1 VLPYN
6 KAKKLEGMLAGILLS
21 SAGSLLFVSPS
32 KAVAASII
40 SMIVETLPLPIN
52 DNILIPLVAAVV
64 LTAIP

>member
-1 VLPYN
+1 
-6 KAKKLEGMLAGILLS
+6 LAGILLS
-21 SAGSLLFVSPS
+21 ATASLLFVSPS